1 MTLIQEKVNQAI
13 EILKEQETD
22 MWLTFVRETSGVR
35 DPALDLLIG
44 ANDLTWESALI
55 FTRAGNRIAI
65 IGNLE
70 KDAVSRLGV
79 FDEILGYDKSV
90 RELLRETITRLNP
103 DRIAVNTSRNNVH
116 ADGLTHAMY
125 EFLKE
130 YLAGTPYADRLV
142 SAEPII
148 NALRGRKTAT
158 ELARIRKAVEIT
170 DEIFKKTYAF
180 IKVGMTEI
188 EVGAYMHKLVR
199 EYGVREHRCGA
210 VATLAPVA
218 SKLPDSIGIGLAWPA
233 ENCPAVNSGPNSP
246 VGHNGPTD
254 IKIERGH
261 IIHFDFG
268 VKYEDYCSDI
278 QHVCYVL
285 REGETEVPVEIQRGF
300 ITLRTAVEKSRE
312 AMQVG
317 VTGNS
322 IDTISR
328 EILTDS
334 GYPEYPY
341 ALGHQLGRVAHDGGA
356 LLGPLWEKYGD
367 SPNQKLEVG
376 QVFTIEPGL
385 AIPGYGYLGLE
396 EDVVMTANGAEYIGE
411 PQREIILIKG

>member
-1 MTLIQEKVNQAI
+1 MSLIKEKVNQAI
-13 EILKEQETD
+13 EILKEQQTD

-35 DPALDLLIG
+35 DPALDFLIG
-44 ANDLTWESALI
+44 DNDLTWPS
-55 FTRAGNRIAI
+55 AI
-65 IGNLE
+65 ILTKQGDKIIILGNLE
-70 KDAVSRLGV
+70 KDGVERMGIFSEVIGYDTAVSG
-79 FDEILGYDKSV
+79 ILK
-90 RELLRETITRLNP
+90 ETITRLNP

-130 YLAGTPYADRLV
+130 YLAGTPYTDRLV

-148 NALRGRKTAT
+148 NSLRGRKTPT
-158 ELARIRKAVEIT
+158 EQARVQKAIEIT
-170 DEIFKKTYAF
+170 NEIYEKTFAF

-188 EVGAYMHKLVR
+188 QVADYMHTLMK
-199 EYGVREHRCGA
+199 EYGVGF
-210 VATLAPVA
+210 
-218 SKLPDSIGIGLAWPA
+218 AWPQ
-233 ENCPAVNSGPNSP
+233 ENNPAVNSGPNSA

-268 VKYEDYCSDI
+268 VKYEGYCSDI
-278 QHVCYVL
+278 QRVAYVL
-285 REGETEVPVEIQRGF
+285 REGETEAPLEVQRGF
-300 ITLRTAVEKSRE
+300 ITIRTAIEKSRE
-312 AMQVG
+312 AMKAG

-328 EILTDS
+328 EIVTDS
-334 GYPEYPY
+334 AILNINY

-367 SPNQKLEVG
+367 SPNQNWKRASLYTRARAG
-376 QVFTIEPGL
+376 SSQI
-385 AIPGYGYLGLE
+385 
-396 EDVVMTANGAEYIGE
+396 TATSVW
-411 PQREIILIKG
+411 RKMWS

>member
-13 EILKEQETD
+13 EIIKEQGTD

-44 ANDLTWESALI
+44 ANDLTWPSALI
-55 FTRAGNRIAI
+55 LTRKGEKIAI

-70 KDAVSRLGV
+70 KDALQRLDV
-79 FDEILGYDKSV
+79 FDEILGYDTAVSGIF
-90 RELLRETITRLNP
+90 RDTITRLHP

-125 EFLKE
+125 EFLRE
-130 YLAGTPYADRLV
+130 YLTDTPYVDRLV

-148 NALRGRKTAT
+148 SALRGRKTPA
-158 ELARIRKAVEIT
+158 EQARIRKAVEIT
-170 DEIFKKTYAF
+170 DEIYKKTFNF

-188 EVGAYMHKLVR
+188 EVGEYMQRLAN
-199 EYGVREHRCGA
+199 EYGV
-210 VATLAPVA
+210 
-218 SKLPDSIGIGLAWPA
+218 GLAWPA

-246 VGHNGPTD
+246 VGHNGPTN
-254 IKIERGH
+254 IKIEPGH
-261 IIHFDFG
+261 IVHFDFG
-268 VKYEDYCSDI
+268 VKYEDFCSDI
-278 QHVCYVL
+278 QRVAYVL
-285 REGETEVPVEIQRGF
+285 GEGETEAPIEVQRGF
-300 ITLRTAVEKSRE
+300 ITIRTAIEKSRE
-312 AMQVG
+312 AMKAG

-322 IDTISR
+322 IDVIAR
-328 EILTDS
+328 EIVTDS
-334 GYPEYPY
+334 GYPDYPY

-367 SPNQKLEVG
+367 SPKHKLEIG

-385 AIPGYGYLGLE
+385 AVPQYGYMGLE
-396 EDVVMTANGAEYIGE
+396 EDVVITNNGAEYLGE
-411 PQREIILIKG
+411 PQREIMLIQG

>member
-1 MTLIQEKVNQAI
+1 MSLIQEKVNQAI

-22 MWLTFVRETSGVR
+22 IWLTFVRETSGVR

-44 ANDLTWESALI
+44 ANDLTWPSALML
-55 FTRAGNRIAI
+55 TRKGEKIAI

-70 KDAVSRLGV
+70 KDALQRLNV
-79 FDEILGYDKSV
+79 FDETLGYDTAVSD
-90 RELLRETITRLNP
+90 LLRDTITRLNP

-125 EFLKE
+125 EILYNHLK
-130 YLAGTPYADRLV
+130 GTPYAERLI

-148 NALRGRKTAT
+148 NALRGRKTPT
-158 ELARIRKAVEIT
+158 ELAHIRKAVEVT
-170 DEIFKKTYAF
+170 NEIYKRTFDF
-180 IKVGMTEI
+180 IQLGMTEI
-188 EVGAYMHKLVR
+188 EIGEYMHQLAH
-199 EYGVREHRCGA
+199 EYGV
-210 VATLAPVA
+210 
-218 SKLPDSIGIGLAWPA
+218 GLAWPKD
-233 ENCPAVNSGPNSP
+233 NCPAVNSGPNSS
-246 VGHNGPTD
+246 VGHSGPTN
-254 IKIERGH
+254 IKVERGH

-268 VKYEDYCSDI
+268 VKYEEYCSDI
-278 QHVCYVL
+278 QRIAYVL
-285 REGETEVPVEIQRGF
+285 RAGEIEAPPEVQRGF
-300 ITLRTAVEKSRE
+300 STIRTAIEKSRE
-312 AMQVG
+312 AMRPD

-322 IDTISR
+322 IDVISR
-328 EILTDS
+328 EIVTDS

-385 AIPGYGYLGLE
+385 AVPNYGYISLE
-396 EDVVMTANGAEYIGE
+396 EDVVITDQGAEYIGE
-411 PQREIILIKG
+411 PQTELVLIKG